1 MIIMNMNYKI
11 ITLTTIVF
19 ILFFCSCSRQKIES
33 YDSLVESMWGND
45 PKNAEKV
52 YSLPQKTANKDF
64 DIASYKNPDGST
76 TYNISHSTF
85 AMTEFYCLY
94 SPTGNLKLMA
104 AGASEMADV
113 YAYLISYNP
122 KGQIDSIS
130 VLKPLGDIVENGIS
144 KLTVK
149 SAHDVF
155 KKWIQNKN
163 SIQYSYPVVRDSLGK
178 IITIGKVVIR
188 DGYRA
193 KWYIKEWGP
202 FWTSDIRGG
211 ELGIFVLQE
220 YQGDKNGSYVNY
232 LYQNDHL
239 VAELAYWKGT
249 FIKARTY
256 NHYGSMVNQ
265 YNDRNINIED
275 QTFEDWEKEP
285 KWYLD

>member
-1 MIIMNMNYKI
+1 MMKTNLSKTIM
-11 ITLTTIVF
+11 LIVA
-19 ILFFCSCSRQKIES
+19 LLMVLVCSCTKQKS
-33 YDSLVESMWGND
+33 ARSDSVMESMWGND

-52 YSLPQKTANKDF
+52 YSLPQKSANQDF
-64 DIASYKNPDGST
+64 EIASYKNPDGST

-94 SPTGNLKLMA
+94 SPAGNLRLMA

-113 YAYLISYNP
+113 YGYLLSYNS

-130 VLKPLGDIVENGIS
+130 VLKPLGDIVADGIS

-149 SAHDVF
+149 SAHELF
-155 KKWIQNKN
+155 QQWILNKN
-163 SIQYSYPVVRDSLGK
+163 SNQYSYPVLRDS
-178 IITIGKVVIR
+178 IGKVVAIGKVAIK
-188 DGYRA
+188 DDYKA
-193 KWYIKEWGP
+193 KLYIKEWGP

-220 YQGDKNGSYVNY
+220 YQGDKSGSYVNY
-232 LYQNDHL
+232 LYQNDQL

-256 NHYGSMVNQ
+256 NHNGSMVHQ

-275 QTFEDWEKEP
+275 QTFQDWEEEP
-285 KWYLD
+285 KWYVD